1 MTLTIDYHKNLNAL
15 NTVDKTYQ
23 PQLLFNDYKQGMKL
37 SHELVQ
43 QLTLVIV
50 LNYQLP
56 LSACQDLQQSNKLY

>member
-37 SHELVQ
+37 SHELGQ
-43 QLTLVIV
+43 QLNSCDTFE
-50 LNYQLP
+50 
-56 LSACQDLQQSNKLY
+56 